1 MLGKSGGK
9 GTRVA
14 LKTKSKN
21 NSVVMDKK
29 EVMELTNKFRNKLM
43 YILIEFENNTA
54 FSYQWEIY
62 MLFSKLSWHN
72 TLPIWGKKHKLNSYH
87 TLHTKLKPYK
97 Y

>member
-1 MLGKSGGK
+1 MLGKLSGK

-29 EVMELTNKFRNKLM
+29 KVMELTNKFRNKLM

-54 FSYQWEIY
+54 FSY
-62 MLFSKLSWHN
+62 H
-72 TLPIWGKKHKLNSYH
+72 
-87 TLHTKLKPYK
+87 
-97 Y
+97 